1 MIVPMKEVGK
11 EQMKNLLVVFEN
23 KEARCYDEICKE
35 VTFYNTSWATLKHS
49 KYFSG
54 VREQGIGICM

>member
-1 MIVPMKEVGK
+1 MKEVGK

-35 VTFYNTSWATLKHS
+35 VTFYNTS
-49 KYFSG
+49 
-54 VREQGIGICM
+54 